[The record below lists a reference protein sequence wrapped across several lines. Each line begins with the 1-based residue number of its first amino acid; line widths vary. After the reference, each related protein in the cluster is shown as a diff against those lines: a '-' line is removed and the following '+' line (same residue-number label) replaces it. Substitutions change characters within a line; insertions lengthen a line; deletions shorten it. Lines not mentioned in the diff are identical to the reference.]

1 MGDMRRKELVIRCGD
16 SDLQS
21 RIVSDWSQG
30 GVSNLSR
37 VEIDK
42 MAERYGRG
50 QGTGQKQK

>member
-37 VEIDK
+37 VEIDQID
-42 MAERYGRG
+42 ERHSHG
-50 QGTGQKQK
+50 QW